1 VVHVADVEARALARQ
16 AAGAERRQPALVRQ
30 LGQRV
35 VLVHELRQLARAEE
49 LLDRRDHGAR
59 VDQRRRRDRVRV
71 ADRHAL
77 LDDPLHPDE
86 AHAELVLQQ
95 LAHRA
100 HAPVAEVVDVVGDLL
115 LA

>member
-1 VVHVADVEARALARQ
+1 GYTDRADSAGWAVVHVADVEAGALARQ
-16 AAGAERRQPALVRQ
+16 ATGAQRRQAALVGQ

-49 LLDRRDHGAR
+49 LLDRGDHGPR

-77 LDDPLHPDE
+77 FDDSLHADQSHP
-86 AHAELVLQQ
+86 ELVL
-95 LAHRA
+95 
-100 HAPVAEVVDVVGDLL
+100 
-115 LA
+115 